1 MVNSDVP
8 DDERPRLTVYYDGGC
23 PICAREI
30 GMYRACRGADRIAWV
45 DADAV
50 CGDTVAPGL
59 PRDDALGRFHVI
71 DRSGRTFSG
80 GAAFSALWRALP
92 AFSMLGR
99 VLSYWPFSIMLE
111 GIYCLFL
118 ILRPR
123 LKHLLQ
129 MRLKRN

>member
-1 MVNSDVP
+1 MVNSDAP
-8 DDERPRLTVYYDGGC
+8 DDERPGLTVYYDGGC

-30 GMYRACRGADRIAWV
+30 GMYRSCRGADRIAWV

-50 CGDTVAPGL
+50 SGDVLAPGL
-59 PRDDALGRFHVI
+59 SRDDAMARFHVI
-71 DRSGRTFSG
+71 DSSGRAFSG

-99 VLSYWPFSIMLE
+99 ILSCWPFSIILE
-111 GIYCLFL
+111 GIYRLFL

-123 LKHLLQ
+123 LKQLLQ
-129 MRLKRN
+129 MRLGRN

>member
-1 MVNSDVP
+1 MVNSDAP
-8 DDERPRLTVYYDGGC
+8 DDERPELTVYYDGGC

-30 GMYRACRGADRIAWV
+30 GMYRSCRGADRIAWV

-50 CGDTVAPGL
+50 SGDDVALGL
-59 PRDDALGRFHVI
+59 SRDDALERFHVI
-71 DRSGRTFSG
+71 DRSGRAFSG

-99 VLSYWPFSIMLE
+99 ILSCWPFSIMLE
-111 GIYCLFL
+111 GIYRLFL
-118 ILRPR
+118 IMRPR

-129 MRLKRN
+129 MRQERN

>member
-1 MVNSDVP
+1 MVNSDAP
-8 DDERPRLTVYYDGGC
+8 DDERPALTVYYDGGC

-30 GMYRACRGADRIAWV
+30 GMYRSCRGADLIAWV

-50 CGDTVAPGL
+50 SGDAVAPGL
-59 PRDDALGRFHVI
+59 SRDDALARFHVI
-71 DRSGRTFSG
+71 DRSGRAFSG

-99 VLSYWPFSIMLE
+99 ILSCRPFSIMLE
-111 GIYCLFL
+111 GIYRLFL

-129 MRLKRN
+129 MRPERN

>member
-1 MVNSDVP
+1 MVNSDAP
-8 DDERPRLTVYYDGGC
+8 DEERPGLTVYYDGGC

-30 GMYRACRGADRIAWV
+30 GMYRSCRGADRIAWV

-50 CGDTVAPGL
+50 SGDVLAPGL
-59 PRDDALGRFHVI
+59 SRDDAMARFHVI
-71 DRSGRTFSG
+71 DSSGRAFSG

-99 VLSYWPFSIMLE
+99 ILSCWPFSIILE
-111 GIYCLFL
+111 GIYRLFL

-123 LKHLLQ
+123 LKQLLQ
-129 MRLKRN
+129 MRLGRN

>member
-1 MVNSDVP
+1 MVNSDAP
-8 DDERPRLTVYYDGGC
+8 DKERPGLTVYYDGGC

-30 GMYRACRGADRIAWV
+30 GMYRRCRGADRIAWV

-50 CGDTVAPGL
+50 SGDALAPGL
-59 PRDDALGRFHVI
+59 SRDDALARFHVI
-71 DRSGRTFSG
+71 DRSGRAFSG

-99 VLSYWPFSIMLE
+99 ILSCWPFSIMLE
-111 GIYCLFL
+111 GIYYLFL

-129 MRLKRN
+129 MRLERN